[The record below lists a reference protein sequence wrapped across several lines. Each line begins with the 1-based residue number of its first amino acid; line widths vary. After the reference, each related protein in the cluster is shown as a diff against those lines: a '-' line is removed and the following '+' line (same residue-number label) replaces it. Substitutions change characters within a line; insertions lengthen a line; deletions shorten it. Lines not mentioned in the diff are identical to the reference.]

1 MKRATLKDLA
11 ASLGLSVSTVSRALH
26 ADKNIHPETRE
37 RVLAAAKEMGYRPN
51 LAATS
56 MKTGFTYT
64 VGVIVPEMVTA
75 YTIEVIR
82 GIQNVL
88 YAKGIRVIVAD
99 SAEDPEREK
108 DNLLMMER
116 FMVDGII
123 FCQCSYLDN
132 RDILEQLLEDGMPL
146 VCFGRISHGINV
158 SQVVVDDYS
167 KSFFV
172 VERMILS
179 GCRRICHL
187 SGPKE
192 VYNALERAKGY
203 RDAMEK
209 YKLTPVSIEGGLGRG
224 DGYAAIDRL
233 IASGIECDGIFAFN
247 EPVGVGAMNR
257 LRELGRRVPEE
268 ISVAAFSGTDLSTVI
283 YPQMTTVEPPMA
295 EMGRT
300 AADLLIEKIQNPT
313 AVNRTVI
320 LNAEIKMRESTGK
333 K

>member
-1 MKRATLKDLA
+1 
-11 ASLGLSVSTVSRALH
+11 
-26 ADKNIHPETRE
+26 
-37 RVLAAAKEMGYRPN
+37 
-51 LAATS
+51 
-56 MKTGFTYT
+56 
-64 VGVIVPEMVTA
+64 
-75 YTIEVIR
+75 
-82 GIQNVL
+82 
-88 YAKGIRVIVAD
+88 
-99 SAEDPEREK
+99 
-108 DNLLMMER
+108 
-116 FMVDGII
+116 
-123 FCQCSYLDN
+123 
-132 RDILEQLLEDGMPL
+132 
-146 VCFGRISHGINV
+146 
-158 SQVVVDDYS
+158 
-167 KSFFV
+167 
-172 VERMILS
+172 
-179 GCRRICHL
+179 
-187 SGPKE
+187 
-192 VYNALERAKGY
+192 
-203 RDAMEK
+203 MEK